1 MGKVYLEANI
11 AVPIPHVELP
21 FLKRRCGMRAAME
34 VEVGLNVKSG
44 QSPDPGVVTIVVK
57 EKKEGGD

>member
-11 AVPIPHVELP
+11 AIPVPHVELP
-21 FLKRRCGMRAAME
+21 FLKRKRGVRAAME
-34 VEVGLNVKSG
+34 VEVGLSVKSG

-57 EKKEGGD
+57 KEKEGGD